1 MKFKTC
7 LFFPSTLLICEMC
20 FPFRAPAAEVSEE
33 EVDSEVVVE
42 GASQVAEVLEDRD
55 VENVEKRDTS
65 LENAL
70 TNLLEVTCFSFQ
82 AIQHNL
88 FY

>member
-1 MKFKTC
+1 MD
-7 LFFPSTLLICEMC
+7 L
-20 FPFRAPAAEVSEE
+20 
-33 EVDSEVVVE
+33 EVVVE

-70 TNLLEVTCFSFQ
+70 TNLLEVTSLFKHYSITCFTD
-82 AIQHNL
+82 N
-88 FY
+88 